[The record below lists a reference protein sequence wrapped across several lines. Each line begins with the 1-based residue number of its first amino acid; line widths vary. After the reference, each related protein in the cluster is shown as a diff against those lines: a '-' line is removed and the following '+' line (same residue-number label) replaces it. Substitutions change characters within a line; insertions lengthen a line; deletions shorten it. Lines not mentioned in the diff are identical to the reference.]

1 MNKPRTRDK
10 TLEKIKTDIDLVS
23 FVISQGYQINKR
35 KTSPNSIFLEKSKD
49 DLVIIAKDT
58 DNHFIY
64 FNPQNRSDSGSILD
78 FVMNKQNKSLW
89 QAKSDLQ
96 GLLGVCIDLPKLT
109 EIPNLVKS
117 TKNVIEVLKLYSD
130 LEDISEKSKVSEYLN
145 KERGLLESDYLNER
159 FKGKIKTDHY
169 NAVIFPHFDKNGV
182 IGWEAKNYNFTGCP
196 KGSDKGIWASNR
208 KKTDQNLVITE
219 SGLDCLSYYALK
231 NDDITWFISTG
242 GGWSPIT
249 EDMLVFASSKVHPGK
264 TVVLAFDNDKAG
276 EEYRKKAKELLKDI
290 AKDIVDDIPENKD
303 WNDDLKEKKYT

>member
-10 TLEKIKTDIDLVS
+10 TLERIKTDIDLVS

-49 DLVIIAKDT
+49 DLVIVAKDT

-96 GLLGVCIDLPKLT
+96 GLLGVCIDLPKRT
-109 EIPNLVKS
+109 EIPKLVKS

-145 KERGLLESDYLNER
+145 MERGLLES
-159 FKGKIKTDHY
+159 
-169 NAVIFPHFDKNGV
+169 
-182 IGWEAKNYNFTGCP
+182 
-196 KGSDKGIWASNR
+196 
-208 KKTDQNLVITE
+208 
-219 SGLDCLSYYALK
+219 GL
-231 NDDITWFISTG
+231 ST
-242 GGWSPIT
+242 
-249 EDMLVFASSKVHPGK
+249 
-264 TVVLAFDNDKAG
+264 
-276 EEYRKKAKELLKDI
+276 
-290 AKDIVDDIPENKD
+290 
-303 WNDDLKEKKYT
+303 